1 MTPERVARLDELRSR
16 IAAVVDDFEDLF
28 NPVVDQATYGTYSED
43 WDSEDDFEHGQIVGW
58 ALTVEFWS
66 AMAPGN
72 ASSSSMSVAPRM
84 QPPLYT
90 KGLFAEAAERY

>member
-16 IAAVVDDFEDLF
+16 IAAVV
-28 NPVVDQATYGTYSED
+28 
-43 WDSEDDFEHGQIVGW
+43 DDFEHGQIVGW